1 MPARVRSHRAARFV
15 RTITTSRPWK
25 SLRSTQLVHRI
36 RHSLSA
42 KLALAITAAAL
53 VILLVFGVIV
63 ASQLRT
69 SMFETRRDAILADA
83 SLRFS
88 SAQSVFSSSTATSPD
103 QVQESARGALA
114 SLKASA
120 AGAGAT
126 NVALL
131 RAEGSTASLRINQV
145 EDEQMRGLIT
155 PQMREAVAQG
165 GAQWQ
170 SVGIRASDSD
180 KVSPGILVGTQ
191 VQLPRA
197 GTHELYI
204 LYSLAAD
211 QRQVDVVLRVLVLSA
226 LPIIVALPIGVFALL
241 HRLLLPVRL
250 TVSAATKAAEGD
262 LDVRVEV
269 HGADEM
275 AALGRAFNAMTSS
288 LQDTISRYDEL
299 AKLQQRFVSDVSH
312 ELRTPLT
319 TIRMAEDI
327 VWDNREDLPAHARRS
342 AELLHDQTE
351 RMEQMLADL
360 LEISRYDAASAL
372 LDAEERDLR
381 PIVTRVV
388 EACAELAQ
396 RQGVPVEV
404 VAPARAAAEIDE
416 RRIERVI
423 RNLVVNAIEHA
434 DGTRVTI
441 TVATSATDVACR
453 VRDRGVGMTQEVADH
468 VFDRF
473 YRADTARARTTGGT
487 GLGLAIATEDV
498 AIHGG
503 RLQAYGEPG
512 NGASF
517 LMTLPKHAG
526 DEIASWPLALW
537 EDE

>member
-1 MPARVRSHRAARFV
+1 MPARERNHPLRRLTGAVAS
-15 RTITTSRPWK
+15 SGPWTF
-25 SLRSTQLVHRI
+25 LRSSQIVHRI

-42 KLALAITAAAL
+42 KLAVAITLAAL
-53 VILLVFGVIV
+53 VLLLVFGIIV
-63 ASQLRT
+63 ASQLRS
-69 SMFETRRDAILADA
+69 SMFETRKDAILADA

-131 RAEGSTASLRINQV
+131 RSEGSTASLRINQI

-388 EACAELAQ
+388 EACAELAE

-512 NGASF
+512 KGASF

>member
-1 MPARVRSHRAARFV
+1 MPAQGRRDALKDLLRAVAS
-15 RTITTSRPWK
+15 SRPW
-25 SLRSTQLVHRI
+25 SLLASSHLARRI

-42 KLALAITAAAL
+42 RIALAITVAAL
-53 VILLVFGVIV
+53 VILLVFGVII
-63 ASQLRT
+63 ASQLRS
-69 SMFETRRDAILADA
+69 SMFETRKDAILADA

-88 SAQSVFSSSTATSPD
+88 SAQSVFSSSTASSPA

-131 RAEGSTASLRINQV
+131 RSEGTTASLRINQI
-145 EDEQMRGLIT
+145 EDEQMRT
-155 PQMREAVAQG
+155 AVSGG

-170 SVGIRASDSD
+170 SVGIRSSDSD
-180 KVSPGILVGTQ
+180 KVVPGILVGTQ

-204 LYSLAAD
+204 LYSLSAD
-211 QRQVDVVLRVLVLSA
+211 QAQVDVVLRVLVLSA

-241 HRLLLPVRL
+241 HRLLLPVRV
-250 TVSAATKAAEGD
+250 TAQAATKASKGD
-262 LDVRVEV
+262 LDVRVDV
-269 HGADEM
+269 HGDDEM
-275 AALGRAFNAMTSS
+275 ADLGRAFNAMTSS

-372 LDAEERDLR
+372 LDAEDRDLR
-381 PIVTRVV
+381 PIVARVV
-388 EACAELAQ
+388 EGCAELAQ
-396 RQGVPVEV
+396 RQDVHVET
-404 VAPARAAAEIDE
+404 VAHGRVAAEIDE

-434 DGTRVTI
+434 DGTPVTI
-441 TVATSATDVACR
+441 TLATTETDVACR

-512 NGASF
+512 RGASF
-517 LMTLPKHAG
+517 LMTLPKRAG
-526 DEIASWPLALW
+526 EDIVSRPLALW